1 MSDIYTPPPDSS
13 YLLVTP
19 FWMPSNIGDR
29 WAVSFTGNSSTLVA
43 AALSIVVTISFLCL
57 WNFITFIAVLAV
69 PNPTRHRYVAVV
81 TIWNSNDPWFAFKEL
96 LHYTYRQASQANR
109 TKKWAGI
116 WYGLLFC
123 LLALAVFGTSI
134 AMGIVAPSLV
144 QIGNVAPVRP
154 STVFYPTTPASDADR
169 LRDFGLRAPSVMR
182 ALGSVEAAAVTLR
195 EKVTIKLNQEYDT
208 PASSERNIGLDYG
221 YSLSGVDLGISG
233 GLDLGLVVEGHC
245 RTEYGWS
252 RDPPEDE
259 DSANAIDEYNLWNDP
274 DTSQLVELNIFDTAH
289 APFAGFFNHPNAT
302 LQLVAGDDM
311 LYAVLVHS
319 AWRSSITNGD
329 DPWYVEPVSLDP
341 LPQLL

>member
-1 MSDIYTPPPDSS
+1 MSDVYTPPPDSS
-13 YLLVTP
+13 YLLITP

-43 AALSIVVTISFLCL
+43 AALSIVVTVSFLCL
-57 WNFITFIAVLAV
+57 WNFITFIAVLGV
-69 PNPTRHRYVAVV
+69 PKATRHRYVAVV

-96 LHYTYRQASQANR
+96 LHYTYRQAAHAR
-109 TKKWAGI
+109 MTKKWTDI

-154 STVFYPTTPASDADR
+154 STVFYPTTPVSNADQ

-195 EKVTIKLNQEYDT
+195 EKVSIKENQDYDT
-208 PASSERNIGLDYG
+208 QASEERNVGLDYG
-221 YSLSGVDLGISG
+221 YSLSGVDMGISG
-233 GLDLGLVVEGHC
+233 GSDLGLVVEGHC
-245 RTEYGWS
+245 VTEYGWS
-252 RDPPEDE
+252 RDPPKDE
-259 DSANAIDEYNLWNDP
+259 DSTNAFDEYHFWNDP
-274 DTSQLVELNIFDTAH
+274 GPDMYQWVLLNTFDTAH
-289 APFAGFFNHPNAT
+289 APSATFLNHPNGT
-302 LQLVAGDDM
+302 QQLAAGDDM

-319 AWRSSITNGD
+319 AWRSSITDGG
-329 DPWYVEPVSLDP
+329 DPWYVNPVFFTP
-341 LPQLL
+341 